1 MRLQFCVRLETA
13 VGEIMDSKAAED
25 WADVSYPIPTD
36 VQMLA
41 THNANE
47 NRKNKHLLG
56 ILHNMVL
63 DGNYHG
69 KHEANTLRKQH
80 NEHAKAL
87 SAVVAKTAEGV
98 QRFVDLEST
107 VVELKAIVLKL
118 QADNQQLQERID
130 GHEKRLT
137 NQANFLNTLRKKG
150 ETE

>member
-1 MRLQFCVRLETA
+1 VIDVSE
-13 VGEIMDSKAAED
+13 DSKAAED
-25 WADVSYPIPTD
+25 WMDVSYAIPTD

-69 KHEANTLRKQH
+69 KHESNTLRKQH

-87 SAVVAKTAEGV
+87 SAVVAKTAESV
-98 QRFVDLEST
+98 QRIVALEST
-107 VVELKAIVLKL
+107 VIELKEIILKL
-118 QADNQQLQERID
+118 QSDNLQLQERID
-130 GHEKRLT
+130 GHEKRLDKQGT
-137 NQANFLNTLRKKG
+137 FLNTLRSKG
-150 ETE
+150 EAE